1 MTTLKCRR
9 ARRPTRSRAGGGIN
23 CHGSPGLQPHAS
35 PPATAAFPGP
45 SSMPRFLTALS
56 GLLILYGSLYP
67 FEFAAPDAVAW
78 QLFWQDTRLWSSR
91 GDVLGNVAL
100 FVPWAAFCTAALR
113 HRRPPMQ
120 SMLLA
125 LTSGLVLALIA
136 QVGQLM
142 VPSRAPAMSDVLW
155 NAVGCAL
162 GLPIGHWLARRH
174 HRPGERRGNDVA
186 MLLLVG
192 CVVVAW
198 LPLVPSLD
206 WAWVKSQ
213 LRTLTGPPVWHGGAL
228 AEQAALTLLAGW
240 ALAHWLRGLPLLLAH
255 ASLVGLLLLG
265 RLFVVQAQLDVN
277 VVSGSAVG
285 ALLWWSM
292 AAVPQRPGQRDRAL
306 APWLALLLLYT
317 VGALWPFALRD
328 SPTPMSWQ
336 PVNSLLQG
344 NMLDNSRALLGAL
357 VLFAGML
364 AAARAAGA
372 RLLGSALSLAL
383 WVLTV
388 EGLQCWID
396 TRSGDITAVLLVL
409 LAGAGVAW
417 LDDDRRPAALPL
429 RPTGDAADARQMAS
443 PVTTTL
449 WHPAWSAIALVGVI
463 VTAIS
468 VVLRLPGVPYNV
480 LELFRADGHPAL
492 LAVFA
497 LALLWLGFGP
507 GWLGRRLARAR
518 WAVLWL
524 PLGAL
529 GCALVALM
537 LLAASV
543 TEESLGDI
551 AGSTNLVW
559 FVTNRDLWGSAWRQI
574 FLAVDMPEAISFLER
589 CARWAALYGPLP
601 LVLATGVAL
610 AERRHAATV
619 HTGLWTTGLLL
630 SGGLT
635 LWLCKAIAFD
645 WSSTD
650 NLNELIAPDGPWGWG
665 GGVWLY
671 ALLLLIGANA
681 WALARGLKRGAPAV
695 ALGLLASALA
705 LPLGWWLLNQ
715 GLDPAVE
722 KYGNVF
728 SGAQFLLGPDRRH
741 LLPPDVL
748 MWRWFVVQAGAVAL
762 ISAGLWLDQRVARW
776 RSMRALQAR

>member
-1 MTTLKCRR
+1 
-9 ARRPTRSRAGGGIN
+9 
-23 CHGSPGLQPHAS
+23 
-35 PPATAAFPGP
+35 
-45 SSMPRFLTALS
+45 MPRFLTALS

-67 FEFAAPDAVAW
+67 FEFAAPDAAAW
-78 QLFWQDTRLWSSR
+78 QRFWQDTRLWTSR

-113 HRRPPMQ
+113 RRHPPMQ

-125 LTSGLVLALIA
+125 LTSGLALALIA

-142 VPSRAPAMSDVLW
+142 VHSRAPALGDVLW
-155 NAVGCAL
+155 NAVGCAM

-174 HRPGERRGNDVA
+174 LQPGERRGNDVA

-213 LRTLTGPPVWHGGAL
+213 LRTLAGPSVWHGGAL

-240 ALAHWLRGLPLLLAH
+240 TLSHWLRGLPLLLAH
-255 ASLVGLLLLG
+255 TLLVGLLLLG

-277 VVSGSAVG
+277 VVSGSAAGV
-285 ALLWWSM
+285 LLWWSM

-306 APWLALLLLYT
+306 AMWITLLLLYT
-317 VGALWPFALRD
+317 LGALWPFALRD
-328 SPTPMSWQ
+328 SPSAMSWQ
-336 PVNSLLQG
+336 PVKSLLQG

-357 VLFAGML
+357 VLFAGTL

-372 RLLGSALSLAL
+372 RLRGSALSLAL

-388 EGLQCWID
+388 EWLQCWID

-417 LDDDRRPAALPL
+417 LDDDRSPAALPP
-429 RPTGDAADARQMAS
+429 RHTGDSADARQPA
-443 PVTTTL
+443 PVLTAL
-449 WHPAWSAIALVGVI
+449 WHPAWSAAALVVVI

-468 VVLRLPGVPYNV
+468 AALRLPGVPYNV

-492 LAVFA
+492 LAMFA

-507 GWLGRRLARAR
+507 GWLGRRLASSH
-518 WAVLWL
+518 WAALWL
-524 PLGAL
+524 PLGTL
-529 GCALVALM
+529 GCALVALV

-543 TEESLGDI
+543 TEESLSDI

-559 FVTNRDLWGSAWRQI
+559 FVTNRDLWGPLWRQV
-574 FLAVDMPEAISFLER
+574 FLAVDMPEAIAMLER

-601 LVLATGVAL
+601 LVLAIGVAL
-610 AERRHAATV
+610 AGRRHAATV
-619 HTGLWTTGLLL
+619 QTGLWTTGLLL

-665 GGVWLY
+665 GGGWLY

-681 WALARGLKRGAPAV
+681 WALARGLKRGAPALAL
-695 ALGLLASALA
+695 ALGLAASALA

-728 SGAQFLLGPDRRH
+728 SGAQFLLGPDRRQ
-741 LLPPDVL
+741 LLQPDAL

-762 ISAGLWLDQRVARW
+762 ISAGLWLEQRLASW
-776 RSMRALQAR
+776 RSMRSLQAR